1 MRSPFSSTTNG
12 AVDRATIA
20 RARSYDPD
28 AWEALYRR
36 LYPRLLTYARQRLP
50 PSEVDDAISEAFI
63 RAMNGIERF
72 RWRSSSGFDGW
83 VFGILRN
90 VVLEQYRRAQ
100 KVKPS
105 AYENGGADEPTA
117 EQAEQ
122 PEARLVARE
131 RAATVRAAFERLEPR
146 DRELLELRVIGGLD
160 ATAVAQIVGK
170 RPGAVRM
177 AQARALNN
185 LGAMLQEGDP

>member
-1 MRSPFSSTTNG
+1 MRSPFSSDG
-12 AVDRATIA
+12 AVDRTTID
-20 RARSYDPD
+20 RARRYDPD

-72 RWRSSSGFDGW
+72 RWRSAGGFDGW

-90 VVLEQYRRAQ
+90 VTLEQYRRAQ
-100 KVKPS
+100 RVRPS
-105 AYENGGADEPTA
+105 AHEDGAANEPVA

-131 RAATVRAAFERLEPR
+131 RAATVRAAFEKLEPR

-177 AQARALNN
+177 AQARALNH
-185 LGAMLQEGDP
+185 LGAMLRESDP